1 MNQIPHTISAPA
13 SHRPNPGQVMRE
25 ALDRENVRR
34 QERKDAIL
42 SAGSH
47 AFIFVLVVLGT
58 IAIAVTDLTV
68 GG

>member
-1 MNQIPHTISAPA
+1 MNQIPHTIFAPA

-25 ALDRENVRR
+25 ALNS
-34 QERKDAIL
+34 KDARRMERREAAK

-58 IAIAVTDLTV
+58 VALTI